1 VPWPLCRK
9 VVIWKDELHADI
21 LNTKYP
27 SIWEVLMVY
36 RFFPRRI
43 HLCQT
48 EEERKFENLCEQFKV
63 DSLYATTVIPPASLC
78 ALRLLPKILPSGYQ
92 TVFLRNLH

>member
-1 VPWPLCRK
+1 VPWQLCRR
-9 VVIWKDELHADI
+9 VETWKDELHADI
-21 LNTKYP
+21 LSIKYP

-36 RFFPRRI
+36 RFFRRRI

-48 EEERKFENLCEQFKV
+48 EEERKFENHCAQFKV

-78 ALRLLPKILPSGYQ
+78 ELQLLPKTLPSGYQ
-92 TVFLRNLH
+92 TVFPRNLH